1 MAHQAEFRKA
11 LAELTVED
19 IAQKAKNAFTA
30 AGIVIY

>member
-19 IAQKAKNAFTA
+19 IAQKAKE
-30 AGIVIY
+30 AGITIY

>member
-19 IAQKAKNAFTA
+19 IAQKAKEARLVA
-30 AGIVIY
+30 IVIY